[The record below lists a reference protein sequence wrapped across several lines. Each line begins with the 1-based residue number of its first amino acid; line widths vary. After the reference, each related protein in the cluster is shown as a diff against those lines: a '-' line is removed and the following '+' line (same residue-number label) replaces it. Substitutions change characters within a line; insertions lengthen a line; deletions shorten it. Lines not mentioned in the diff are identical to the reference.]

1 MLSST
6 FRRASDRGYS
16 AATFYHDE
24 AINAFFLGD
33 FDENVKAVN
42 VYSIFSSG
50 F

>member
-6 FRRASDRGYS
+6 FRRASDRGYGN

-33 FDENVKAVN
+33 FDEMSKL
-42 VYSIFSSG
+42 
-50 F
+50 